1 MMEVEALQP
10 WGAIR
15 RERAIEIVDFHHRPL
30 LSAVESR
37 LLLMAEAGV
46 GGSEMARHL
55 GESLADTATRMRRIR
70 ERLRV
75 SSTAQAVTAARSRG
89 LLEDVEVDLRVQG

>member
-1 MMEVEALQP
+1 MES
-10 WGAIR
+10 
-15 RERAIEIVDFHHRPL
+15 HL
-30 LSAVESR
+30 LR
-37 LLLMAEAGV
+37 MAEAGV

-55 GESLADTATRMRRIR
+55 GEPLIVTASRMRRIR
-70 ERLRV
+70 ELLRV